1 MWEIQT
7 DLTDKRYISFSNLGF
22 PGGSDGTESARN
34 AGNLGL
40 IPGLGRCPGGE
51 HGDPLQYSCLGIPQ
65 GVDKGLSFFTLYT
78 HILFACFKVLNNQ
91 VLWQKIFTKIPHS
104 PNKYTCV
111 YCTPGIMLEAG
122 NTAVKWQTRFTV
134 HTPYHTPG
142 QIFTKQLRA
151 TTHSRRHTLRF
162 PASPSDLTLTSSSK
176 RET

>member
-1 MWEIQT
+1 MWEIQI

-22 PGGSDGTESARN
+22 PGGSDGKESACN
-34 AGNLGL
+34 VGNLGS

-65 GVDKGLSFFTLYT
+65 GVNKGLSFFTLYT

-91 VLWQKIFTKIPHS
+91 VLWQKLFIKIPHS
-104 PNKYTCV
+104 PNKCARV

-122 NTAVKWQTRFTV
+122 NTAVKWQPRSTCP
-134 HTPYHTPG
+134 HPYHMPG
-142 QIFTKQLRA
+142 QILTKQLRA

-162 PASPSDLTLTSSSK
+162 TASPSDLTLTSSSK
-176 RET
+176 WET

>member
-1 MWEIQT
+1 MAQNLPAMRETWVWFLGWE
-7 DLTDKRYISFSNLGF
+7 DALE
-22 PGGSDGTESARN
+22 ESMATHSSEN
-34 AGNLGL
+34 
-40 IPGLGRCPGGE
+40 
-51 HGDPLQYSCLGIPQ
+51 SCLGIPQ